1 MPDLMIYGA
10 TGFTGA
16 LVADRARED
25 GGATPL
31 LAGRDADRVAD
42 LAARREMPG
51 AAFGLDDPTGLRR
64 QLEDV
69 RVVLNCAGPFSRTAA
84 PLVAACLDTG
94 THYVDITG
102 EIAVFEHLAAQDA
115 AARRAGLVLLP
126 GAGFDVVPSDCLAA
140 HLKRRQPRTRRL
152 RLSISG
158 LTRPSR
164 GTARTALEALGRG
177 TPVRRGG
184 EIVELATPPRGRADF
199 GAGPVETI
207 GISWGDVATAWHSTG
222 APEIDVLFEASA
234 PLRLVSRVPAPLRPA
249 LRSAPVRGLLTRLV
263 DRTVHG
269 PSATLRRSGHARL
282 LGEGWDA
289 AGTRVAALMETPEP
303 YALTACT
310 ALAIAR
316 RVAAGAAPAGYHTP
330 ATAFGP
336 DLALDVAGVRRTD
349 L

>member
-16 LVADRARED
+16 LVADRARQD

-31 LAGRDADRVAD
+31 LAGRDAGKVAD
-42 LAARREMPG
+42 LAARRDMPW
-51 AAFGLDDPTGLRR
+51 AAFGLDDPAELRR
-64 QLEDV
+64 QIEGV

-84 PLVAACLDTG
+84 PLVAACLDAG

-102 EIAVFEHLAAQDA
+102 EIAVFEHVATQDA

-140 HLKRRQPRTRRL
+140 HLKRRQPGMRRL

-177 TPVRRGG
+177 TLVRRGG

-199 GAGPVETI
+199 GAGPVATI

-222 APEIDVLFEASA
+222 APEIDVLFEASGA
-234 PLRLVSRVPAPLRPA
+234 LRLVSRVPAPL

-263 DRTVHG
+263 DRTAQG

-289 AGTRVAALMETPEP
+289 AGARVAARMETPEP
-303 YALTACT
+303 YALTART

-316 RVAAGAAPAGYHTP
+316 RVAAGEVQAGYHTP

-336 DLALDVAGVRRTD
+336 DLALDFAGVRRTD